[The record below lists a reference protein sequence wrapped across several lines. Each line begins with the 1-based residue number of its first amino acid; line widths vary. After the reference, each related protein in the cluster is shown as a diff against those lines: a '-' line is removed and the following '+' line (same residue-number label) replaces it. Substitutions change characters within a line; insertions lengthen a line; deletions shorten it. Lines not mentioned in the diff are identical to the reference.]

1 MIKTYFISLNNCM
14 LNQFLKTQMKVH
26 THRNI
31 LIFTIS
37 DLVTIY
43 HPYDQEKDDNLIA
56 QDDSDCSIKP
66 HISDN
71 A

>member
-1 MIKTYFISLNNCM
+1 M
-14 LNQFLKTQMKVH
+14 LNSFLKTQMKVH

-37 DLVTIY
+37 DFLTIY

-56 QDDSDCSIKP
+56 QGDSDCSIDMLFSLD
-66 HISDN
+66 ISQTPS
-71 A
+71 